1 MVALLIA
8 VGALLIAVIGCAL
21 LDPRPSTASEEVDEE
36 RGRMPVRP
44 IRGRDIARA
53 SSSTAGLASSVGA
66 NS

>member
-21 LDPRPSTASEEVDEE
+21 LDPRPSTASEELDEE
-36 RGRMPVRP
+36 CGRMPAQP
-44 IRGRDIARA
+44 TRGRDIARA
-53 SSSTAGLASSVGA
+53 SSSIAGLAFSVGA